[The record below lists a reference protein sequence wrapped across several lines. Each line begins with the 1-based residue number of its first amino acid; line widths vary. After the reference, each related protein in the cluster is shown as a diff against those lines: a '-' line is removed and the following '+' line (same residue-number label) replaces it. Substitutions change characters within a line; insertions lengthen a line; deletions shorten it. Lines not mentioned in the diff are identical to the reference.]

1 MSKKVLVTGGTGF
14 LGSYILQELISKGYA
29 VRGIRRSASSIPNWI
44 NTTILNQVEWVE
56 GDVLD
61 IVSLEDAMDGVDAVI
76 HSAAVVS
83 FNNKDKKSLY
93 DINTEGTTNV
103 VNVALEKNIARFVY
117 ISSVAAVG
125 RKKNGALVNETA
137 KWEESSV
144 HTHYARSKYKAEL
157 QVWRGFSEG
166 LNGVIVNPST
176 ILGYGNWN
184 NSSCAIFK
192 QLHDGFSFYTEGLNG
207 FVDVRDVTRASVLLM
222 ESAIDGERYIV
233 NGDNWPFRKLQETI
247 ADGFGVKRPSLKA
260 GKLLLGIAWK
270 IAYLKSLF
278 DGKKPLLTKE
288 SARVASSHTA
298 FSNEKLLK
306 AMPEFSFTPLETTIK
321 EACNKYKH

>member
-1 MSKKVLVTGGTGF
+1 MFKKVLVTGGTGF

-29 VRGIRRSASSIPNWI
+29 VRAIRRSNSAMPAWI
-44 NTTILNQVEWVE
+44 DAAVLNKVEWVE
-56 GDVLD
+56 GDILD
-61 IVSLEDAMDGVDAVI
+61 VVSLEDAMEGIGSVI
-76 HSAAVVS
+76 HAAAVVS
-83 FNNKDKKSLY
+83 FNNKDKNLLY

-125 RKKNGALVNETA
+125 RKKNGTLVNESA

-157 QVWRGFSEG
+157 QVWRGISEG

-192 QLHDGFSFYTEGLNG
+192 QLHDGFKWYTEGLNG
-207 FVDVRDVTRASVLLM
+207 FVDVADVAKCTVLLM
-222 ESAIDGERYIV
+222 ESSIEGERYIV
-233 NGDNWPFRKLQETI
+233 NGDNWSFRKLQETI
-247 ADGFGVKRPSLKA
+247 ADGFGVKKPSLKA
-260 GKLLLGIAWK
+260 GKFLLGIAWK
-270 IAYLKSLF
+270 IAYFKSLF

-306 AMPEFSFTPLETTIK
+306 AIPEFSFTPLEITIK
-321 EACNKYKH
+321 NACANYKH